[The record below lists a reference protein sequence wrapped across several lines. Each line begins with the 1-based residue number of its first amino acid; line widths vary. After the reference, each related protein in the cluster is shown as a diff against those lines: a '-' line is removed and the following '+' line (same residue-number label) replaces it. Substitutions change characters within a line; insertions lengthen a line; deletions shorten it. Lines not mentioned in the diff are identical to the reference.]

1 MSTLTSGEIRQQF
14 LDFFAGKGHTVVPSA
29 SLIPYNDPTLLF
41 TNAGMNQFK
50 DVFLSIGTR
59 PYTRAV
65 DTQKCMR
72 VSGKHNDLEDVGK
85 SLYHHT
91 FFEMLGN
98 WSFGDYYKKEAVQW
112 AWELL
117 TEQWKLP
124 GERLYATVFEDDQG
138 DLGRDDEAADYWTQ
152 MTTINPAHILS
163 FGGKDNFWEMGETGP
178 CGPCSEIHFDRGPEF
193 CNLQGAPGHVCRVNG
208 DCQRI
213 VELWNLVFIQYNR
226 RADGTLEPLPARHV
240 DTGAGFERLVAVLQG
255 VRSNYE
261 TDLFTGLLA
270 RTQQLL
276 GHSDRQREQNRV
288 AYRVVADHT
297 RAAAFLIAD
306 GALPGNLGR
315 NYVLRMIIRRA
326 ARFGKQLGFTN
337 PFLAQIAAVV
347 IEEMGAFFTELQER
361 RQHILT
367 TLTAE
372 EQRFQRTLDT
382 ALAELDDLLAELE
395 ARDGRTISG
404 ETAFDLYATFGLPLE
419 ITRDVAQERGF
430 AVDEPGFKAAAEE
443 HKRASGGGAI
453 GTIDADKLGHY
464 AELLDLLVA
473 HDALPADGVD
483 QDPYAGLSVD
493 TRLVALLLD
502 GRPVDAAQPGQHVAA
517 VVAST
522 PFYVES
528 GGQVSDTGFIH
539 GPDGW
544 QIRVNDAQTPLPG
557 LVLHLGEVI
566 HGSPTVGD
574 AATVAVDADRRWDI
588 MRNHTATHLLHREL
602 RHVLGTHVL
611 QQGSLVAPDRLRFDF
626 NHPTV
631 VRESELASIERRVN
645 LALLRNYRVT
655 PGHTSLRD
663 AKDRGA
669 MALFG
674 EKYGQVVRTI
684 EIAQPAAAAADA
696 SSERYSLELCGGTHV
711 NETAEIGLFHI
722 LHESSVG
729 ANLRRIEAVTGRRA
743 HELVQERMEILD
755 RAASYLSAG
764 PDELDRRVT
773 ALLHEV
779 QSAQKEVLRLQRAL
793 ARGTFLHLMETN
805 LTEVAGVPVLV
816 GVIQEIDVDLLR
828 EMVDWFRDRVG
839 SGVAAFGT
847 TADDRPVLI
856 VAVTPDLVER
866 GLNAGNLAR
875 DAAQLIGG
883 GGGGKPVLAQ
893 AGGRDPSRLSEAV
906 SRVQQLVAQTLGHPK

>member
-1 MSTLTSGEIRQQF
+1 MPTLTSAEIRQQF
-14 LDFFAGKGHTVVPSA
+14 LDFFAARGHTVVPSA

-50 DVFLSIGTR
+50 DVFLGIGSR

-98 WSFGDYYKKEAVQW
+98 WSFGDYYKKEAIQW

-117 TEQWKLP
+117 TGRWQLP
-124 GERLYATVFEDDQG
+124 PERLYVTVFEDDRG
-138 DLGRDDEAADYWTQ
+138 DLGRDDEAADYWAA

-193 CNLQGAPGHVCRVNG
+193 CDLPDAPGHVCRVNG

-226 RADGTLEPLPARHV
+226 RADGSLEPLPAKHV

-255 VRSNYE
+255 VRSNYD
-261 TDLFTGLLA
+261 TDLFTGLIA
-270 RTQQLL
+270 RTQELL
-276 GHSDRQREQNRV
+276 GHTDRQREANRL
-288 AYRVVADHT
+288 AYRVVADHA

-326 ARFGKQLGFTN
+326 ARFGKQLGFAQ
-337 PFLAQIAAVV
+337 PFLAPIAEVV
-347 IEEMGAFFTELQER
+347 IREMGGFFTELPER
-361 RQHILT
+361 RDHILA

-372 EQRFQRTLDT
+372 EHRFQRTLDS
-382 ALAELDDLLAELE
+382 ALAELDDLLTRLA
-395 ARDGRTISG
+395 AAGGQIIDG
-404 ETAFDLYATFGLPLE
+404 ETAFGLYATFGLPLE

-430 AVDEPGFKAAAEE
+430 AVDEAAFKAASEA

-464 AELLDLLVA
+464 AELLDRLVT
-473 HDALPADGVD
+473 HGALPAEGVD
-483 QDPYAGLSVD
+483 HDPYAALSVD
-493 TRLVALLLD
+493 TRLVALVRD
-502 GRPVDAAQPGQHVAA
+502 GRPVDSVQPGQQVEVVVAA
-517 VVAST
+517 T

-528 GGQVSDTGFIH
+528 GGQVSDTGVIH

-544 QIRVNDAQTPLPG
+544 QIRVGDAQAPLDG
-557 LVLHLGEVI
+557 LVLHLGDVVQ
-566 HGSPTVGD
+566 GSPAVGD
-574 AATVAVDADRRWDI
+574 HATVTVDPERRWDI
-588 MRNHTATHLLHREL
+588 MRNHTATHLLHQEL

-626 NHPTV
+626 SHPAA
-631 VRESELASIERRVN
+631 VRESELASIERRIN

-655 PGHTSLRD
+655 PGQSTLRD

-684 EIAQPAAAAADA
+684 EIAHPAVAPAASPDP
-696 SSERYSLELCGGTHV
+696 YSLELCGGTHV

-722 LHESSVG
+722 LGEASVG
-729 ANLRRIEAVTGRRA
+729 ASLRRIEAVTGRRA
-743 HELVQERMEILD
+743 HQLVQERLEVLD

-764 PDELDRRVT
+764 PDELDHRVT
-773 ALLHEV
+773 ALLDEV
-779 QSAQKEVLRLQRAL
+779 QSAHKEVSRLRRAL
-793 ARGTFLHLMETN
+793 ARGTFRHLMETN
-805 LTEVAGVPVLV
+805 VEQVAGIHVLA
-816 GVIQEIDVDLLR
+816 GVIAEIDVDLLR
-828 EMVDWFRDRVG
+828 EMTDWFRDRVG
-839 SGVAAFGT
+839 SGVAALGT
-847 TADDRPVLI
+847 IADDRPVLI
-856 VAVTPDLVER
+856 VSVTPDLVPR
-866 GLNAGNLAR
+866 GLNAGDLAR
-875 DAAQLIGG
+875 EAARLIGG
-883 GGGGKPVLAQ
+883 GGGGKPILAQ
-893 AGGRDPSRLSEAV
+893 AGGRDASRLSEAV
-906 SRVQQLVAQTLGHPK
+906 GRVRQLVAQGVGDPP